1 MKIFCVIAG
10 LIIMLS
16 IALAEA
22 PPEKIPN
29 ALVEGNNTF
38 ALELY
43 SKLSAGDGNLFLSP
57 YSISSAL
64 AMTYAGARG
73 ETERQMAKT
82 LHFNI
87 EQKQLH
93 SAFGA
98 MAKQFTGGK
107 KKPYELTV
115 ANALWGQTGY
125 KFQKEFL
132 DIMKTNY
139 GAGFFDVNFKKNAPK
154 IVKQI
159 NSWVEEKTKNKIRNI
174 VSPNLITSDT
184 RLVLANAIYFKG
196 AWESEFSKSATKDM
210 PFTFIDGKKAD
221 VPMMNQTEEFSYGE
235 NETCQILQLPYKGYD
250 VVMNIILPKT
260 TDGIKDLEKSIDAA
274 AFNKMLNTLEHR
286 DVILTMPKFKME
298 TFFELNKPLEQM
310 GMKDAFSM
318 TDADFSGITGAKDL
332 FISLVLHKAY
342 VDVDEKGTEAAA
354 ATVVIEGEMAM
365 PPDERGPVVFKA
377 DHPFMFVIRERQ
389 SGAILFIGRVMDPR

>member
-1 MKIFCVIAG
+1 MKTFSVIAI
-10 LIIMLS
+10 LLFVALVCLS
-16 IALAEA
+16 EEL
-22 PPEKIPN
+22 EKIPN
-29 ALVEGNNTF
+29 ELVEGNNKF

-43 SKLSAGDGNLFLSP
+43 SKLSAGEGNLFLSP

-73 ETERQMAKT
+73 ETEKQMAKT
-82 LHFNI
+82 LHFGI

-93 SAFGA
+93 SAFAA
-98 MAKQFTGGK
+98 MAKQISGAK

-132 DIMKTNY
+132 EIMRTNY
-139 GAGFFDVNFKKNAPK
+139 GAGFFDVNFKKDAAK

-159 NSWVEEKTKNKIRNI
+159 NLWVEDKTKNKIKNI
-174 VSPNLITSDT
+174 VSEDVITSDT

-196 AWESEFSKSATKDM
+196 AWESEFSKSDTKKM
-210 PFTFIDGKKAD
+210 PFTFFDGKKAD
-221 VPMMNQTEEFSYGE
+221 VPMMNQIEEFSYGE

-250 VVMNIILPKT
+250 IVMNIILPKT
-260 TDGIKDLEKSIDAA
+260 ADGIKELEKSIDVE
-274 AFNKMLNTLEHR
+274 AFSKMLGLLEHR
-286 DVILTMPKFKME
+286 DVILTLPKFKME
-298 TFFELNKPLEQM
+298 TFFELNKPLEDM

-318 TDADFSGITGAKDL
+318 SDADFSGITGSKDL

-354 ATVVIEGEMAM
+354 ATVVVAGETAAA
-365 PPDERGPVVFKA
+365 PDERGPVVFKA

-389 SGAILFIGRVMDPR
+389 SGTILFIGRVMDPR